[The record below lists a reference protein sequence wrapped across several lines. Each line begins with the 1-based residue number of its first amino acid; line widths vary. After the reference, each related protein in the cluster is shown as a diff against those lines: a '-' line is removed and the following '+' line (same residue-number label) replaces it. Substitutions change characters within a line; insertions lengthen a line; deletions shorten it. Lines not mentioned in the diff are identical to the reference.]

1 MQKLSTVIGRQIHW
15 IQPKALERRFELRAE
30 DDLVATLRFETAFGT
45 RATAQAAG
53 ASWTFKRVG
62 FLNPRVTVR
71 EAGTELDLAIYQPK
85 FWGDGWLVFPGG
97 RVFHW
102 KSTNFWGT
110 QWGFADSYEDLLF
123 ALKPGV
129 DKPKLSNLF
138 KTQALVEV
146 ESQAY
151 ALPELSLL
159 VLLGWY
165 LVILHQDDVAAAS
178 AATTAAAT

>member
-45 RATAQAAG
+45 LATAQAAG